1 MLRVCVVSYTVAPA
15 AAVAMRGTPV
25 AAEKEELEPVDR
37 ARMGPFDVD
46 RLLRQPVPGACA
58 ANGALHDS
66 DLKQSYGFK
75 WSSADDGKGNALYRK
90 IVKSPCNIFL
100 QRMLVAKIAGEF
112 LRFQRMPPFD
122 GNHI

>member
-66 DLKQSYGFK
+66 DLNSRMVSNGVQRTMARAMLCIARLSRVLAIF
-75 WSSADDGKGNALYRK
+75 S
-90 IVKSPCNIFL
+90 CN
-100 QRMLVAKIAGEF
+100 EC
-112 LRFQRMPPFD
+112 
-122 GNHI
+122 